1 MRPHASAALTRL
13 ERKARTTL
21 RNLQAKQPE
30 LSLDAPQLIG
40 VSGGRDSV
48 TLLHFLLLQ
57 GYRKLI
63 VCHLNH
69 QLRGAESDGDARF
82 ARDLAEAHG
91 LPYEEATVDIIAQA
105 TRTKASMETAG
116 RDARRAFFE
125 KAAARQGSH
134 NVFLAHHADDDVETI
149 LHHLF
154 RGSGLRGIRGM
165 DSISRS
171 PGGLLITRPFLEIT
185 REDIDTYIT
194 THGLTFRE
202 DSTNA
207 GSSLGAPTRNRI
219 RHRVLPFLKEMF
231 QREVAGTLQRFAR
244 LAGRDED
251 YLQSATSSFLKEH
264 QLLQSDRSLTVTTA
278 LKTAHPALQS
288 RILRWWLREVHA
300 VPNIGNAEIESALE
314 LLTSPRVARVNL
326 PSQLRLRRKA
336 GRLFLEKA

>member
-1 MRPHASAALTRL
+1 M

-21 RNLQAKQPE
+21 RNLQGQRSE
-30 LSLDAPQLIG
+30 LSLDAPQLVG

-48 TLLHFLLLQ
+48 ALLHFLLLL

-69 QLRGAESDGDARF
+69 QLRDAESNTDAQF
-82 ARDLAEAHG
+82 VRDLAIAHG
-91 LPYEEATVDIIAQA
+91 LGHEEITVDITAEA
-105 TRTKASMETAG
+105 ARTKTSLETAG

-125 KAAARQGSH
+125 QAAARH
-134 NVFLAHHADDDVETI
+134 DCRNVFLAHHADDDVETI

-165 DSISRS
+165 DPISNS

-185 REDIDTYIT
+185 REEIDTYIT
-194 THGLTFRE
+194 THGLAFRE

-251 YLQSATSSFLKEH
+251 FLQSATSAFLTDH
-264 QLLQSDRSLTVTTA
+264 QLLQADRSLTVNSA

-314 LLTSPRVARVNL
+314 LLSSPRVSRVNL